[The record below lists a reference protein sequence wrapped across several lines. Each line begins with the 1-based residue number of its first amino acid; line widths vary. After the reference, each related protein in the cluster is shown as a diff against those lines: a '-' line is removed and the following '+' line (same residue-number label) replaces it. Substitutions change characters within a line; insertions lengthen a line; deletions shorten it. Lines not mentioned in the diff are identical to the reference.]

1 MASISPRRPQ
11 LTFEELLQV
20 RWLLGGALTLLA
32 LWTVFYMDIEAWTL
46 MGLATAVTVA
56 VLVWPTLPSH
66 LPGWVHTA
74 AFPAIVAF
82 FAADLWLYTE
92 VLPAMVRLDVLLL
105 LYRNVG
111 YRQRRDDLQV
121 VVLGLFLIVVAGVL
135 TVSLAFAAQILIYT
149 GIALAFLLTLT
160 LSEAAATTRPPVSA
174 PPAGPPAWATQVQ
187 WRQLFRRVTAVADW
201 RVVLTGG
208 LLFVGVVLISALLFL
223 AIPRFQLE
231 NSMFLDRL
239 ISKRSKSGFSDT
251 IRIGEVTDIQQDT
264 SVALSVDVTDRAQI
278 PAAPY
283 WRMLVLDQ
291 YDNGTFKF
299 SAGLRRE
306 LSGPRTTSVL
316 RGEAKPRLGEPVFW
330 TFYFES
336 GVSRYLP
343 LLGHFEE
350 LRFREAQNFRFATT
364 LGVLELREEPVTMT
378 AYRVE
383 GFNPGPTLPDP
394 VFAQRWRNRER
405 PATTY
410 WTPQTRTLTGETDR
424 ATLTRLMREAA
435 GERVVPAT
443 EFANRAKAWLRQR
456 HDYTLSPRIPP
467 GDGDPLVRWM
477 ASREAGHCELFAG
490 SFVLL
495 ARSAGFPARV
505 ATGFRGGT
513 WNAYS
518 NNFTIRNSDAHAWAE
533 IFDEVSGSWLRADPL
548 EAPTNA
554 RAEETRGEASLAAR
568 MDRSWSAR
576 LDSLRVFWYRR
587 IVNFDQRSQAD
598 TMKALKTATEDS
610 GRRARL
616 ALEDTMR
623 RLKEWFSSPWDAKR
637 LAGICAFVAAIAGMH
652 WVWREFGRGY
662 WRRMRTP
669 RRGTRAP
676 DPIRDEAGRW
686 LARLAEAEL
695 AATESRDLAVREI
708 GVGAPPVIGDLQRLR
723 FGSRA
728 TWPPPERVFRAA
740 RQALRES
747 RRRAKV
753 RR

>member
-1 MASISPRRPQ
+1 MASSTARRPQ
-11 LTFEELLQV
+11 LTFEELQQLK
-20 RWLLGGALTLLA
+20 WLLGGTLTLLA

-46 MGLATAVTVA
+46 MGLATLATVLSLA
-56 VLVWPTLPSH
+56 WPTLPSR

-82 FAADLWLYTE
+82 FAADLWLFTE
-92 VLPAMVRLDVLLL
+92 VLPAMVRLDILLL
-105 LYRNVG
+105 LYRNIG

-121 VVLGLFLIVVAGVL
+121 VILGLFLIVVAGVL

-149 GIALAFLLTLT
+149 GIALAFLLTIT
-160 LSEAAATTRPPVSA
+160 LSDAAAAVRPATV
-174 PPAGPPAWATQVQ
+174 PAAEGPPAWAVQVR
-187 WRQLFRRVTAVADW
+187 WRHLFRRLAQVGDW
-201 RVVLTGG
+201 RVVATGG
-208 LLFVGVVLISALLFL
+208 LLFIGVVAVSALLFL
-223 AIPRFQLE
+223 AIPRFQIE

-239 ISKRSKSGFSDT
+239 ISKRAKSGFSDM

-264 SVALSVDVTDRAQI
+264 SVALSVDVTDRTQI

-306 LSGPRTTSVL
+306 LSGPRTSGVL
-316 RGEAKPRLGEPVFW
+316 RGEAKPRLGLPVYW

-343 LLGHFEE
+343 LLGQFEE
-350 LRFREAQNFRFATT
+350 LRFREAQNFRFAAT

-383 GFNPGPTLPDP
+383 GFNTGPALPDP

-410 WTPQTRTLTGETDR
+410 WTPQTRTLSSETDR
-424 ATLTRLMREAA
+424 VSLTRMMREAA
-435 GERVVPAT
+435 GERVIPAT
-443 EFANRAKAWLRQR
+443 EFAERVKTWLRQR
-456 HDYTLSPRIPP
+456 HDYTLSPRIPA

-505 ATGFRGGT
+505 VTGFRGGT

-554 RAEETRGEASLAAR
+554 RADEARGEASLAAR

-598 TMKALKTATEDS
+598 TMRALKTATEDS

-616 ALEDTMR
+616 ALEDTLR
-623 RLKEWFSSPWDAKR
+623 RLKEWYSSPWDARR
-637 LAGICAFVAAIAGMH
+637 LAGLFGVVAMVAGLH
-652 WVWREFGRGY
+652 WLWREFGRGY
-662 WRRMRTP
+662 WRRWRTP
-669 RRGTRAP
+669 RHGARVR
-676 DPIRDEAGRW
+676 DPIREEAGRW
-686 LARLAEAEL
+686 LTRLAEADEPGNP
-695 AATESRDLAVREI
+695 AAGAV
-708 GVGAPPVIGDLQRLR
+708 PPAFTPVVQDLQRLR
-723 FGSRA
+723 FGAWAS
-728 TWPPPERVFRAA
+728 WPAPERVFRAA
-740 RQALRES
+740 RQAHREA
-747 RRRAKV
+747 RRRARMRV
-753 RR
+753 

>member
-1 MASISPRRPQ
+1 MAAITARRPQ
-11 LTFEELLQV
+11 LTFEELQQFK
-20 RWLLGGALTLLA
+20 WLLGGALTLLA
-32 LWTVFYMDIEAWTL
+32 LWTVFYMDIEAWT
-46 MGLATAVTVA
+46 MMALASAVTVA
-56 VLVWPTLPSH
+56 TLCWPALPSK

-82 FAADLWLYTE
+82 FAADLWLFTE
-92 VLPAMVRLDVLLL
+92 VLPAMVRLDILLL
-105 LYRNVG
+105 LYRNLG
-111 YRQRRDDLQV
+111 YRQRRDDLQI
-121 VVLGLFLIVVAGVL
+121 VVLGLFLVVVAGVL
-135 TVSLAFAAQILIYT
+135 TVSLAFAVQILLYT
-149 GIALAFLLTLT
+149 GVALAFLLTLT
-160 LSEAAATTRPPVSA
+160 LSDAAAMGRPASA
-174 PPAGPPAWATQVQ
+174 SATKGLPAWAAHVR
-187 WRQLFRRVTAVADW
+187 WPHLLGRLRAVTDW
-201 RVVLTGG
+201 RVVITGAV
-208 LLFVGVVLISALLFL
+208 LFVGVVAMSALLFL

-239 ISKRSKSGFSDT
+239 ISKRAKSGFSDT
-251 IRIGEVTDIQQDT
+251 IRIGDVTDIQQDT
-264 SVALSVDVTDRAQI
+264 SVALSVDVTDRTQV

-291 YDNGTFKF
+291 YDNGVFKY

-306 LSGPRTTSVL
+306 LSGPRTTAVL
-316 RGEAKPRLGEPVFW
+316 RGEARPRLGAPVFW

-336 GVSRYLP
+336 GVSRYMP

-350 LRFREAQNFRFATT
+350 LRFRETQNFRFAAS

-383 GFNPGPTLPDP
+383 GFDPGPALPDP
-394 VFAQRWRNRER
+394 VFARRWRDRER

-410 WTPQTRTLTGETDR
+410 WTPQTRTVSRDTDR
-424 ATLTRLMREAA
+424 AALVRMMREAA
-435 GERVVPAT
+435 GERVIPAV
-443 EFANRAKAWLRQR
+443 EFTTRVKDWLRQR
-456 HDYTLSPRIPP
+456 HDYTLSPRIPA

-477 ASREAGHCELFAG
+477 GSREAGHCELFAG

-533 IFDEVSGSWLRADPL
+533 IFDEISGAWLRADPL

-554 RAEETRGEASLAAR
+554 RAEDTKGEASLAAR

-587 IVNFDQRSQAD
+587 IVNFDQRSQAE

-610 GRRARL
+610 GRRVRAALGDGL
-616 ALEDTMR
+616 A
-623 RLKEWFSSPWDAKR
+623 RLKEWYSSPWDAKR
-637 LAGICAFVAAIAGMH
+637 LAGILSVVAAVAGLH
-652 WVWREFGRGY
+652 WLWREFGRPY
-662 WRRMRTP
+662 WRRMRGP
-669 RRGTRAP
+669 RRGSKAH

-686 LARLAEAEL
+686 LAKLAESAAAGGEVNRSRELESEHVPVVAE
-695 AATESRDLAVREI
+695 
-708 GVGAPPVIGDLQRLR
+708 LQRLR
-723 FGSRA
+723 FGARP
-728 TWPPPERVFRAA
+728 TWPQPERVFRSA
-740 RQALRES
+740 RQALRAS
-747 RRRAKV
+747 RRRAKA
-753 RR
+753 RS